1 MTMPPSQVE
10 KPGSECPPPRTATSR
25 FSLRAK
31 STARMTSATPAH
43 WTISAGRWS
52 CAPFQIDA
60 RLVIALVL
68 GPDEL
73 SAQAL
78 LELAE
83 RRLAEHVRDGR
94 FRRHVFELLLPRC
107 TNAVN
112 ARGWDLATA

>member
-1 MTMPPSQVE
+1 MTTPPSQVE

-31 STARMTSATPAH
+31 STARMTSATPAQR
-43 WTISAGRWS
+43 TISAGPLVVR
-52 CAPFQIDA
+52 AVPDRA
-60 RLVIALVL
+60 RLVIAVVL

-83 RRLAEHVRDGR
+83 RRLAEHVGDGR
-94 FRRHVFELLLPRC
+94 FRRHVFELLLPSLYGC
-107 TNAVN
+107 AST
-112 ARGWDLATA
+112 LAGGA